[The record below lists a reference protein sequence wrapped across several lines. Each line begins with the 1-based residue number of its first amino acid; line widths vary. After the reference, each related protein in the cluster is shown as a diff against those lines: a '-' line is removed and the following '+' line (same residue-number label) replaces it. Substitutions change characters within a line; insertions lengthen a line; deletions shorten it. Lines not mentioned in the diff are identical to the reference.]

1 MAKVRVN
8 SMHGQWNR
16 RVQSGVNVAST
27 PKPAAEPLHDVQVA
41 NAVKRTSPTAKNRQ
55 GRTGIPAGNYRRNAK
70 HRQE

>member
-16 RVQSGVNVAST
+16 RVQSGLNISSPKAAS
-27 PKPAAEPLHDVQVA
+27 EPLHDVQVA
-41 NAVKRTSPTAKNRQ
+41 NAAKRTSPTAKNRQ